1 MKKIKYRFISVIL
14 EQPAWL
20 PTVFLQEPLD
30 FLRSSVTFPIIMT
43 ISQTCEG
50 NLKWQQACIF
60 CNWFLRTQYYTNN
73 YSIIFGSLTCRKTLA
88 QDPSRD
94 RNPDVSHQDTRTNW
108 LGKSLCMFFNCV
120 VFLNETLIHNSLPRN
135 NRLTLLLPTGTWS
148 SAARHSDAGIFIPS
162 TETAKDHNK
171 TLMLLFMPSIA
182 LQAVR
187 ATVSRAEMFLFWWSP
202 YCPVLTARPAPSPLW
217 CPLSVT
223 DFHSLWDITHTL
235 PFQPTK
241 FPKSISSTA

>member
-1 MKKIKYRFISVIL
+1 
-14 EQPAWL
+14 
-20 PTVFLQEPLD
+20 
-30 FLRSSVTFPIIMT
+30 
-43 ISQTCEG
+43 
-50 NLKWQQACIF
+50 
-60 CNWFLRTQYYTNN
+60 
-73 YSIIFGSLTCRKTLA
+73 
-88 QDPSRD
+88 
-94 RNPDVSHQDTRTNW
+94 
-108 LGKSLCMFFNCV
+108 MFFNCV

-202 YCPVLTARPAPSPLW
+202 HCPVLTARPAPSPLW
-217 CPLSVT
+217 CPLSVRLSLPVRRYPYT
-223 DFHSLWDITHTL
+223 ALPTHQIPQIYIFHSVG
-235 PFQPTK
+235 FC
-241 FPKSISSTA
+241 SSTGQLSPLRKRQGSSAHCSHVVHSHLGQLAFGHKKIPSTLLLPPVHRAAVAGLTAGDTSGTEKTPSQYQL